1 VHLGG
6 ENIASGRW
14 TRAKKERI
22 RASRVG
28 STRLLAEWIAARV
41 RCDGRPR
48 VFVCASATGYYGNG
62 GDEAFDEDSPVGTG
76 FLAEVCQ
83 EWERA
88 TAPAAAAGARV
99 VNVRIGMVLGRG
111 GALAKM
117 LLPFRLGLGGRIG
130 DGRQFTSWIE
140 LDDLVAVLVRALE
153 DDAFAGPINAVA
165 PHPVTNREFT
175 QTLGRVLRRPTVLPL
190 PAFVARLAFG
200 EMADALLLG
209 GNRVEPARLQAAGH
223 EFRYP
228 RLEAALRR
236 VLGR

>member
-1 VHLGG
+1 M
-6 ENIASGRW
+6 
-14 TRAKKERI
+14 
-22 RASRVG
+22 
-28 STRLLAEWIAARV
+28 